1 MQGIIVFASI
11 MATLGLQILLESGR
25 QLIAKVCSTT
35 IYSFFIRENDE
46 LKSSAM
52 LYSYLE
58 FNLIFTFDFYSLD
71 QTFEKIC
78 SSLASNNLDF
88 LICDDTF
95 DHA

>member
-1 MQGIIVFASI
+1 

-25 QLIAKVCSTT
+25 QLIAKVCSTM

-71 QTFEKIC
+71 QTIEKTF
-78 SSLASNNLDF
+78 SSSNSLDF
-88 LICDDTF
+88 LICYDTF
-95 DHA
+95 DHNSVD